1 MNKQTQLSDKDK
13 KKEIKRIQKMII
25 DGRKKKTLNEDTLLD
40 LELNLEDVKVAP

>member
-13 KKEIKRIQKMII
+13 KKEIKRLQKMII

-40 LELNLEDVKVAP
+40 LELKLEELKVAP